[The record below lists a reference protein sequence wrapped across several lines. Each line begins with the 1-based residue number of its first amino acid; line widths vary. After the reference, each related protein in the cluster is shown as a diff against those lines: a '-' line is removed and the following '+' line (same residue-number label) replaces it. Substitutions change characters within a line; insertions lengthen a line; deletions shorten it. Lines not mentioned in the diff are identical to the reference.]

1 MFRLQPASF
10 FYSIFLAGIG
20 LLTMIGFGQACA
32 PSFNAA
38 SYVGDSSANLGLS
51 KTCAPPDGVSG
62 SPKTIEEVV
71 TLINSL
77 PKPVTVPCF
86 IESLDRPLNVS
97 LTYSESSAQPSG
109 GARSPRIFIMIDKLF
124 ISVVPEGLGR
134 DFVEL
139 SYMTTGD
146 LSIKAEIEFPIVTEL
161 SRQAPYERIS
171 EGYGTSCGFCH
182 KGERQVTS
190 ITFTK
195 AFESK
200 AIQPDV
206 DTLVDI
212 SSLKRELSACNFQQ
226 EPERCSMIKA
236 LLSFGEVR
244 SKRFPSSIP
253 YSF

>member
-1 MFRLQPASF
+1 MFRWLRASVQQALLI
-10 FYSIFLAGIG
+10 SGIG
-20 LLTMIGFGQACA
+20 LLIIIGFGQACA
-32 PSFNAA
+32 PSFTSVSNFEEHAE
-38 SYVGDSSANLGLS
+38 SIGLT
-51 KTCAPPDGVSG
+51 KTCAPPPGMSG
-62 SPKTIEEVV
+62 SPKTIEDVV
-71 TLINSL
+71 ILINSL

-86 IESLDRPLNVS
+86 IESLDRPLDVS
-97 LTYSESSAQPSG
+97 LTYSESSAQPAS

-171 EGYGTSCGFCH
+171 EGFNTSCGFCH

-190 ITFTK
+190 ISFTK

-200 AIQPDV
+200 AIQPDI
-206 DTLVDI
+206 DTLVEL
-212 SSLKRELSACNFQQ
+212 SALQRELSTCNFMQ
-226 EPERCSMIKA
+226 EPERCSMLKA

-244 SKRFPSSIP
+244 SKRFPSSIS